1 MTNWRRNYPYS
12 DRIYEAQPYLYGFF
26 GLCTM
31 LWFRNLAAVASGV
44 IFIFAGLLVWYW
56 RYRYR
61 RAFIQS
67 HQHIEVPTI
76 FREEAPS
83 HGLAELS
90 WRDVYGCGH
99 PVIDAQHRRLF
110 GLCNVLINM
119 IAQDASQFEVEREL
133 VELIDHVKDHFCTEE
148 ALLARTKHPLSG
160 DHQRQ
165 HAQLLE
171 KAESLKEHYAKNQVT
186 TNALVRFVAYD
197 LVAQHIY
204 KGDLEWAV
212 AR

>member
-1 MTNWRRNYPYS
+1 
-12 DRIYEAQPYLYGFF
+12 
-26 GLCTM
+26 
-31 LWFRNLAAVASGV
+31 
-44 IFIFAGLLVWYW
+44 
-56 RYRYR
+56 
-61 RAFIQS
+61 
-67 HQHIEVPTI
+67 
-76 FREEAPS
+76 
-83 HGLAELS
+83 
-90 WRDVYGCGH
+90 
-99 PVIDAQHRRLF
+99 
-110 GLCNVLINM
+110 M